1 MKKIICTSQPSAT
14 PTPRKRAQ
22 SLLLELECYVA
33 VNGQISMT
41 ITLGVEKPISPH
53 VVRFSQAIGHELA
66 EQRGESISHVEL
78 FRQTHV
84 RDGTFVSQAMEDTHV
99 VSHSLGMR
107 YARQYWID
115 DQTTQKAHKPTSV
128 SSSMTSCLQSTVEL
142 QLQVKLDQVMQQIEE

>member
-53 VVRFSQAIGHELA
+53 HELA